1 LFGILPFVKELS
13 TQLNKYY
20 SRSFVYNLLTTA
32 QIQKRM
38 VKEAKEK
45 NLGQAKDIQYYLHL
59 PRVAYTLARLPS
71 EVAKSDIGTS
81 LKSPR
86 NARYFSAI
94 ATWIS
99 LLTRQTRPDFDPNN
113 TEND

>member
-1 LFGILPFVKELS
+1 
-13 TQLNKYY
+13 
-20 SRSFVYNLLTTA
+20 
-32 QIQKRM
+32 
-38 VKEAKEK
+38 
-45 NLGQAKDIQYYLHL
+45 
-59 PRVAYTLARLPS
+59 VAYTLARLPS

-99 LLTRQTRPDFDPNN
+99 LLTRQTRPDLDPNN